1 MSDYLEVSM
10 YLDKATAKKYF
21 SGTVLGIDNQ
31 DFSGYVV
38 PFAPKSPGETIALK
52 KFARAYRA
60 RYVTGPP
67 ILLLRIKIPAR
78 FAVDHFVAQHIKV
91 LDDRPEATVGFTLP
105 VNASNFPSMRAEVTH
120 FTDVAPEELLATG
133 KQLLS

>member
-10 YLDKATAKKYF
+10 YLDKATTEKYF
-21 SGTVLGIDNQ
+21 IGNVLGIDNR
-31 DFSGYVV
+31 DFTGYVV
-38 PFAPKSPGETIALK
+38 PFAPASEGDTIALK
-52 KFARAYRA
+52 KYARAHRA

-67 ILLLRIKIPAR
+67 ILLVRIKIPAR